1 MSGLPKILY
10 FIYQGGKMDCVCF
23 SLTNA
28 HEMAI
33 DPEDGDKSNFYIEVW
48 QLNKENKYE
57 YKRKLKW
64 K

>member
-1 MSGLPKILY
+1 
-10 FIYQGGKMDCVCF
+10 MDCVCF